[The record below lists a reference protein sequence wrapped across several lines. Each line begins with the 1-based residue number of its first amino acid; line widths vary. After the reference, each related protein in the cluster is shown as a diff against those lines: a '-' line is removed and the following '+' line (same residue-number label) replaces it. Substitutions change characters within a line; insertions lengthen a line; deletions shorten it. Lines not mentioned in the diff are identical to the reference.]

1 MVQQALP
8 VCVIGAGLI
17 GMRHVQAALESPMVT
32 LTAIVESNPDHRAA
46 LALKGLPMVAGFEDI
61 SNWHQSS
68 YHCYTHTQSSP
79 NGN

>member
-17 GMRHVQAALESPMVT
+17 GMRHVQAALESPMVA

-61 SNWHQSS
+61 PIGTKAAIISANL
-68 YHCYTHTQSSP
+68 
-79 NGN
+79 